1 MADSVITPISWRAA
15 PPRRPPAAAPHPDP
29 SAAAPPTERAG
40 CPVRGAGSRAWGPRR
55 WPAAALPARGR
66 VLGVGL
72 GLCGPPT
79 ILFEHRAVT
88 LFLMVLGEQNQR
100 CGVRGLRGEGQ
111 IEQDEGVRI
120 PAQADRK
127 QVQHDPCQY
136 EQRLHQQVTAGS
148 EKPCDG
154 FGCPADGL
162 GIQPRG
168 ERARCAWGVQTAR
181 REGFAHR
188 GPPGLSGAPEGSSSG
203 ISTRQSCG
211 NRWSSRSSTVTAPS
225 RWFSSSTTGPHTRL

>member
-66 VLGVGL
+66 CTRCRPWSVRPADDPLRN
-72 GLCGPPT
+72 
-79 ILFEHRAVT
+79 RAVT
-88 LFLMVLGEQNQR
+88 LFLTVLGEQNQR